1 MRSALARLLALA
13 ALLATPL
20 VALAGQP
27 QGPSCCLCSCQQLP
41 TQCTTVSDPAAC
53 AAVLADCN
61 NLNPAVCEGSVI
73 TNGTCAEV
81 SACPAASSAAP
92 APSLDATGLAIGIIV
107 LGGLAALRLRRP
119 AKQPLKSPP
128 RPPRQRDKR

>member
-1 MRSALARLLALA
+1 VIRGLPLAARSSALGFVVDGHRPFRYWAN
-13 ALLATPL
+13 
-20 VALAGQP
+20 
-27 QGPSCCLCSCQQLP
+27 
-41 TQCTTVSDPAAC
+41 
-53 AAVLADCN
+53 ADCN
-61 NLNPAVCEGSVI
+61 NLNPAVCDGSVI

-81 SACPAASSAAP
+81 SACAAASSAAP

-128 RPPRQRDKR
+128 GPPRQRDKRQRD